1 MQTGDETL
9 DSRLGFELGLREDLE
24 ISWSWQTQ
32 FKATNFT
39 TSKNGQI
46 IFFEK
51 KKNLFLSIFFSKWRL
66 IRRHWIEKSENFGN
80 FFSKEFF
87 FEIDLGGKNQD
98 VGFNLDIKSIKSE
111 RRWNPRWKCPV
122 VSSKE
127 FGRSLFF
134 LHLCEGLIEDSLLME

>member
-46 IFFEK
+46 IFLKKELVSFNFFLKMATHSSPLNK
-51 KKNLFLSIFFSKWRL
+51 KKRKFWEFFFLK
-66 IRRHWIEKSENFGN
+66 N
-80 FFSKEFF
+80 FF

-127 FGRSLFF
+127 LSRSLFF
-134 LHLCEGLIEDSLLME
+134 LHLCEGLIKDSLLVE